1 MVRKMLY
8 FACEYF
14 LKEKKK
20 SINLI
25 SILTVSLLILGMM
38 LTMYN
43 DVNLTPP
50 IDFDTIKAFSLS
62 LLRLSVFMLMLAVFV
77 YLIIYSSSYYQ
88 KTNSQILGLLKIFGL
103 PDSQIFYFFFIQMLF
118 MTLIAY
124 GLYAMFS
131 LVTIPVL
138 MKVIYAFLNQN
149 TGFINMGNV
158 NFEVIVFL
166 LLIMLFILL
175 SQLSYIIRMPVSDL
189 MKNDEIVSFQLKK
202 TSFFQRTKYLGLFI
216 FGFVVMI
223 IEKFDIQVIIPLLL
237 CVFGIKGMIQ
247 YVIPFWIEKFLKHRE
262 ISGQM
267 LVVIKNCLL
276 LLQQMNVIVILNVVV
291 CLTHMILIFYYRH
304 QQGLFIEYIIIYI
317 LGSLVLNAVIYQRL
331 QIRRLNQKQLYQKL
345 FILGYDCY
353 EIKKYCCLE
362 ISLFYMVQLIIQS
375 LYLGTMSWVIMVLQ
389 KGSLWYICLFLYDIL
404 IFLIFYLLAYYMERV
419 NVKLWKKL

>member
-77 YLIIYSSSYYQ
+77 YLIIYSSYYYQ
-88 KTNSQILGLLKIFGL
+88 KMNSQILGLLKIFGF
-103 PDSQIFYFFFIQMLF
+103 PDSQIFFFFFIQMLF

-124 GLYAMFS
+124 GLYAIFS
-131 LVTIPVL
+131 LVTIPGL

-175 SQLSYIIRMPVSDL
+175 SQLSYIIRMPVSEL

-202 TSFFQRTKYLGLFI
+202 TSFFQRTKYLELFV

-276 LLQQMNVIVILNVVV
+276 LLQQMNVIIILNVVV

-304 QQGLFIEYIIIYI
+304 QQGLFIEYITIYI

-331 QIRRLNQKQLYQKL
+331 QIRRLNQKQLYHKL

-362 ISLFYMVQLIIQS
+362 ISLFYMAQLIIQS
-375 LYLGTMSWVIMVLQ
+375 LYLGTMSWVIIVLQ
-389 KGSLWYICLFLYDIL
+389 KGSFWYFCLFLYDIL
-404 IFLIFYLLAYYMERV
+404 IFLIFYLLSYYMEGV

>member
-202 TSFFQRTKYLGLFI
+202 TSFFQRTKYLGLFV